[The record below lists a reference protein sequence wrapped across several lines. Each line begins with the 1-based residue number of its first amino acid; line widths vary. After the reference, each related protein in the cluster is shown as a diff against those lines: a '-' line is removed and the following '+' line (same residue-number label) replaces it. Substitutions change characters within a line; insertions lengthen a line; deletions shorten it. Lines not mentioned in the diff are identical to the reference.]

1 MLYKPKNFGLKE
13 LVCLE
18 VYNKYGETA
27 WEFFD
32 PRLLETLDWLRES
45 LKRKIYINNW
55 SAGGNFS
62 QRGLRCN
69 ICDLVKVKTVKNQ
82 IYMSSHVLGKAID
95 FDVEGMTAQEVCD
108 WILVHQSDLPY
119 SICLEGEVS
128 WVHLD
133 MRDKGKKVYVFKA

>member
-1 MLYKPKNFGLKE
+1 MYKPKNFGLKE
-13 LVCLE
+13 LVCPE

-32 PRLLETLDWLRES
+32 PRLLETLDWLRET

-55 SAGGNFS
+55 SVGGNYS

-69 ICDLVKVKTVKNQ
+69 ICDLVKAKTVKNQ

-95 FDVEGMTAQEVCD
+95 FDVEGMTAQEVRD

-119 SICLEGEVS
+119 SICLEDEVS

-133 MRDKGKKVYVFKA
+133 MRDKGTRVYVFKA

>member
-13 LVCLE
+13 LVCSE

-32 PRLLETLDWLRES
+32 PRLLETLDWLRET

-55 SAGGNFS
+55 SVGGNYS

-69 ICDLVKVKTVKNQ
+69 ICDLVKAKTVKNQ

-95 FDVEGMTAQEVCD
+95 FDVEGMTAQEVRD

-119 SICLEGEVS
+119 SICLEDEVS

-133 MRDKGKKVYVFKA
+133 MRDKGTRVYVFKA